1 VTRQRRLL
9 IALAL
14 NVGLVVAQ
22 VVFGLTAHS
31 LGLLSDAGHNL
42 TDVAAVVISLGAVSL
57 TRRRPTPER
66 SYGYHRGTVL
76 AALVNAASLLA
87 VTVFIFFEA
96 FRRLEHPQP
105 VDGAVV
111 AAVAFV
117 AFAINAAA
125 ALALRDHSHDLNMR
139 SALLH
144 LTSDAAASL
153 GVAAA
158 GIAIVLDQQLR
169 WLDPVVSMAIGVLVA
184 VAAWRLLR
192 QSVDVLLE
200 SAPTDLDLA
209 ELTRAIA
216 TVDGVDGVHDMH
228 VWSLSSEFRAL
239 SAHIILSGYPT
250 LEQAQ
255 VVGERVKRAIAE
267 PFAIAHSTLEL
278 ECEACV
284 DDGAEP
290 CAMDRE
296 LPVGAPAAGT
306 TGGGRH

>member
-14 NVGLVVAQ
+14 NIGLVVAQ

-42 TDVAAVVISLGAVSL
+42 TDVAAVVTSLVAVSL
-57 TRRRPTPER
+57 TRRPPTPER
-66 SYGYHRGTVL
+66 SYGYHRGTIL

-96 FRRLEHPQP
+96 VRRLGHPQP

-111 AAVAFV
+111 AAVALV
-117 AFAINAAA
+117 ALAINGAA
-125 ALALRDHSHDLNMR
+125 ALALRDHDRDLNMR

-144 LTSDAAASL
+144 MTGDAAASL
-153 GVAAA
+153 GVAGAA
-158 GIAIVLDQQLR
+158 IAIVVDQQLR
-169 WLDPVVSMAIGVLVA
+169 WLDPVVSMAIGALIA
-184 VAAWRLLR
+184 VQAWRLLR

-200 SAPTDLDLA
+200 STPSDLDLA
-209 ELTRAIA
+209 ELTRTIA
-216 TVDGVDGVHDMH
+216 NVDGVDAVHDLH
-228 VWSLSSEFRAL
+228 VWSLSSDLRAL
-239 SAHIILSGYPT
+239 SAHVILSGHPT

-255 VVGERVKRAIAE
+255 VVGERVKGAMAE

-284 DDGAEP
+284 DGGTEP
-290 CAMDRE
+290 CAMDGE
-296 LPVGAPAAGT
+296 FQVGAP
-306 TGGGRH
+306 GGRHDGRR